1 MLLANPLH
9 SAETNWIEEPK
20 DALLPQLRRASDLI
34 FAYSLRNNPDPKN
47 LKYYIAN
54 NVQNA
59 QTLPVIASI
68 LKNKGLTAAPEW
80 PGVTLSAW
88 EGNEVEALLGITF
101 HIDPKNHHSFLLNIL
116 IPCRVGSP
124 IGATLGHMLV
134 QQKREL
140 GRKHVAQVF
149 LFRDQKKATGKDSPA
164 LQLVYK
170 VQNVPEPQPEKPS
183 EKQVDE
189 EKLDGQGHWAIRVRQ
204 VVRREEGE
212 RMLRVNEFRLRRDG
226 KV

>member
-9 SAETNWIEEPK
+9 SAETNWLEEPK

-101 HIDPKNHHSFLLNIL
+101 HIGPKNHHSCLHTNSMPRRIAHRRDAG
-116 IPCRVGSP
+116 PYVGTAQARTRAQTCRAGVS
-124 IGATLGHMLV
+124 V
-134 QQKREL
+134 QR
-140 GRKHVAQVF
+140 
-149 LFRDQKKATGKDSPA
+149 
-164 LQLVYK
+164 
-170 VQNVPEPQPEKPS
+170 PEKG
-183 EKQVDE
+183 
-189 EKLDGQGHWAIRVRQ
+189 DGQGCSGASACA
-204 VVRREEGE
+204 
-212 RMLRVNEFRLRRDG
+212 
-226 KV
+226 